1 MPQRWMK
8 YLAFFTA
15 ATLLISACRKSEFSK
30 DEKLPE
36 TFSSSLFITSQNQF
50 LYALNPTTGAKQWEY
65 NVDRHVEST
74 PVVVGDFLYIPTSDT
89 LIKIDAKRGKEIKKY
104 WYGNH
109 NFFKFLSSP
118 MVNAG
123 TLYIGSLNDTM
134 YAVNT
139 IDDQIV
145 WKTPVGTGGIVSSP
159 TIYNNLLIFG
169 AGNTVTALDIGN
181 LGAVSWQYTTGGK
194 VTSSPVVSD
203 PFVFV
208 GSHDG
213 KMYVLNANSGALVWD
228 YATSGPILSSPIVY
242 GGNVIFGSNNNNL
255 YCLDTVAR
263 KERWIFKTEDRVVSS
278 PVADRNTIYFGS
290 YDYNFYALNVI
301 DGKEKWR
308 YKTNALIKATPLI
321 HNGIVYFGSH
331 DKHMYALDS
340 SGVLQWKHNING
352 LIESSPIIWDLQK
365 AYYPTISGLSPN

>member
-50 LYALNPTTGAKQWEY
+50 LYALNPTTGKKQWEY

-74 PVVVGDFLYIPTSDT
+74 PVVIGDFLYIPTADT

-104 WYGNH
+104 WYGNS
-109 NFFKFLSSP
+109 NFFKFASSP
-118 MVNAG
+118 TINGAVM
-123 TLYIGSLNDTM
+123 YIGSLNDTM
-134 YAVNT
+134 YALNT
-139 IDDQIV
+139 VDDQII

-169 AGNTVTALDIGN
+169 AGNTVTALDIAN
-181 LGAVSWQYTTGGK
+181 NGAISWQFTAGGK

-213 KMYVLNANSGALVWD
+213 KMNVLNANTGVLVWD
-228 YATSGPILSSPIVY
+228 YATSAPILSSPIVY
-242 GGNVIFGSNNNNL
+242 GGNLIFGSNNNNL
-255 YCLDTVAR
+255 YCIDTAAR

-301 DGKEKWR
+301 DGQEKWR
-308 YKTNALIKATPLI
+308 YKTNALIKASPLI

-340 SGVLQWKHNING
+340 SGVLQWKHNVNG
-352 LIESSPIIWDLQK
+352 LIESSPVIWDLQK